1 MTKLFLLLL
10 LISTA
15 HAQEIMPEVFTEPGV
30 ERLTP
35 EELKQEKKTFYEFIT
50 KFRSSEFVGH
60 TQYVLSAL
68 NLSIR
73 ANVKYSVELDGSI
86 LFHLAT
92 AGNHYVQYS
101 DVTFPMQGSVIFEL
115 KDRNGNVVNYQ
126 SEDGETFSMTGKKG
140 QFYILESEKSFNLRK
155 NVQSKFNK
163 ADKPIGRF
171 LAVTQYDLFTQ
182 DIEFYEIL
190 NGVLYRRG
198 SFNGNAA
205 PARRGW

>member
-1 MTKLFLLLL
+1 MKFIFLLLL
-10 LISTA
+10 SMSV
-15 HAQEIMPEVFTEPGV
+15 HAQEIMPEVFTEQ
-30 ERLTP
+30 T
-35 EELKQEKKTFYEFIT
+35 EETLSPQEIKQEKKTFFEFIT

-73 ANVKYSVELDGSI
+73 ANAKYSVELDGSI
-86 LFHLAT
+86 MFQLAT
-92 AGNHYVQYS
+92 AGNHYIQYS

-115 KDRNGNVVNYQ
+115 KDKDGKVISLQ
-126 SEDGETFSMTGKKG
+126 TEDGDISQMNAKKG
-140 QFYILESEKSFNLRK
+140 QFYILENEKSFALRK
-155 NVQSKFNK
+155 NLQSKYNK

-171 LAVTQYDLFTQ
+171 LAVTRYDLFTQ
-182 DIEFYEIL
+182 DIEFYEL
-190 NGVLYRRG
+190 QNGVLYRRG